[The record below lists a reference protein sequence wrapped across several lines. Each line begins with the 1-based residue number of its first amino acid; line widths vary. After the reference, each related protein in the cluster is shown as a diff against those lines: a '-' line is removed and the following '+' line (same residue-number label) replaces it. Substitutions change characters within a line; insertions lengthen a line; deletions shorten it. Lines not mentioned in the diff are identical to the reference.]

1 MAATTETLRNSPG
14 LQQSMKRGLDITG
27 SLILLI
33 ILSPVCLIIGAT
45 IWLTMGRPI
54 LYRWNVVGQNGRPFT
69 GYKFRTMIK
78 DADRLKAELLAR
90 NEMTGPAFKMK
101 EDPRVTPIGRTLR
114 KLSLDELPQLWSV
127 LKGDM
132 SLVGPRPPLQTEWLE
147 FAEWQRRKLS
157 VRPGMTCLW
166 QVNGRNDIAN
176 FDDWIRLD
184 LHYID
189 HWSLWLDFKILILTV
204 VAVGTGRG
212 AS

>member
-1 MAATTETLRNSPG
+1 MAATTETLRTNTG
-14 LQQSMKRGLDITG
+14 LQQTVKRGLDIAG
-27 SLILLI
+27 SLTLLI
-33 ILSPVCLIIGAT
+33 ILAPVFMIIGAA
-45 IWLTMGRPI
+45 IWLTMSRPI
-54 LYRWNVVGQNGRPFT
+54 LYRWNVVGQDGRPFT
-69 GYKFRTMIK
+69 GYKFRTMVN
-78 DADRLKAELLAR
+78 DADRLKAKLLAR

-101 EDPRVTPIGRTLR
+101 NDPRVTPLGRTLR

-132 SLVGPRPPLQTEWLE
+132 SLVGPRPPLQTEWLT
-147 FAEWQRRKLS
+147 FAEWHRRKLS

-189 HWSLWLDFKILILTV
+189 NWSLWLDLKILILTV
-204 VAVGTGRG
+204 IAVGTGRG

>member
-14 LQQSMKRGLDITG
+14 LQHGMKRGLDIVG
-27 SLILLI
+27 SLILLV
-33 ILSPVCLIIGAT
+33 ILAPVCLIIGAT

-54 LYRWNVVGQNGRPFT
+54 FYRWNVVGQNGRPFT

-101 EDPRVTPIGRTLR
+101 EDPRVTPMGRTLR

-132 SLVGPRPPLQTEWLE
+132 SLVGPRPPLQTEWLRSAPL
-147 FAEWQRRKLS
+147 FASRFSTRK
-157 VRPGMTCLW
+157 P
-166 QVNGRNDIAN
+166 
-176 FDDWIRLD
+176 
-184 LHYID
+184 
-189 HWSLWLDFKILILTV
+189 ILTPSRCFRLV
-204 VAVGTGRG
+204 EPI
-212 AS
+212 